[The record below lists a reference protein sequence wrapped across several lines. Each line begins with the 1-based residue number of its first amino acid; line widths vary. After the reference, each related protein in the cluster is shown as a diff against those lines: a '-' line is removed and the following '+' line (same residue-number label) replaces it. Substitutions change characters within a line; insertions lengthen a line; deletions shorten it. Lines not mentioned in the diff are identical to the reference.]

1 MRRNN
6 VTKKHYVLA
15 FVGLMLAAPLAA
27 KNHLPSEK
35 VFPKRSNIYKK
46 GWIDLNK
53 NGKKDVYEDP
63 TQEIQ
68 KRINDLIG
76 RMTIEEKA
84 GQLVT
89 YYGYKKVMGD
99 SIPTEKW
106 KNSVLQH
113 GVANIDEHLKGEY
126 NPGGKLTGT
135 WPKTVGQLP
144 MNVPTKPNANM
155 EPLKYHSVANKG
167 LLYCF
172 GHGLSYTSF
181 AYSDLAIDSIQTQTG
196 RVNVTC
202 KVTNTGSVAGD
213 EVVQLYINDVVSST
227 TTYEKNLR
235 GFERIHLQP
244 GETQSVTF
252 AIKPD
257 DLILI
262 DRDHRRVVEAGE
274 FRVMVGASYEDIRL
288 NGVSTY
294 GQMPYPKARSHKRQK
309 RLCTTLTSADP
320 DTGYDKISPEQKKS
334 FSRLN
339 AIIRKLFVTFAQ
351 GKRHL
356 YDLERYQ
363 LYGAGNQL
371 RHPSITFALYTC
383 CADNG

>member
-1 MRRNN
+1 MHPGKWLIANTLQPPHLKVHDGESILTIKTLYITNMRRNN

-89 YYGYKKVMGD
+89 HYGYKKVMGD

-113 GVANIDEHLKGEY
+113 SVANIDEHLKGEY

-155 EPLKYHSVANKG
+155 EPQKYHSVANKG

-181 AYSDLAIDSIQTQTG
+181 A
-196 RVNVTC
+196 
-202 KVTNTGSVAGD
+202 
-213 EVVQLYINDVVSST
+213 
-227 TTYEKNLR
+227 
-235 GFERIHLQP
+235 
-244 GETQSVTF
+244 
-252 AIKPD
+252 
-257 DLILI
+257 
-262 DRDHRRVVEAGE
+262 
-274 FRVMVGASYEDIRL
+274 
-288 NGVSTY
+288 
-294 GQMPYPKARSHKRQK
+294 
-309 RLCTTLTSADP
+309 
-320 DTGYDKISPEQKKS
+320 
-334 FSRLN
+334 
-339 AIIRKLFVTFAQ
+339 
-351 GKRHL
+351 
-356 YDLERYQ
+356 
-363 LYGAGNQL
+363 
-371 RHPSITFALYTC
+371 
-383 CADNG
+383 

>member
-113 GVANIDEHLKGEY
+113 GVANIDEHLNGEY

-135 WPKTVGQLP
+135 WPKTVGRQH
-144 MNVPTKPNANM
+144 TD
-155 EPLKYHSVANKG
+155 
-167 LLYCF
+167 
-172 GHGLSYTSF
+172 T
-181 AYSDLAIDSIQTQTG
+181 D
-196 RVNVTC
+196 RTC
-202 KVTNTGSVAGD
+202 KRNLQGD
-213 EVVQLYINDVVSST
+213 QHG
-227 TTYEKNLR
+227 KR
-235 GFERIHLQP
+235 G
-244 GETQSVTF
+244 
-252 AIKPD
+252 
-257 DLILI
+257 
-262 DRDHRRVVEAGE
+262 RRRG
-274 FRVMVGASYEDIRL
+274 G
-288 NGVSTY
+288 
-294 GQMPYPKARSHKRQK
+294 
-309 RLCTTLTSADP
+309 TTLHQRCSKFYHHLREKP
-320 DTGYDKISPEQKKS
+320 
-334 FSRLN
+334 SR
-339 AIIRKLFVTFAQ
+339 I
-351 GKRHL
+351 
-356 YDLERYQ
+356 
-363 LYGAGNQL
+363 
-371 RHPSITFALYTC
+371 
-383 CADNG
+383 

>member
-1 MRRNN
+1 MHPGKWLIANTLQPPHLKAHDGESILTIKTLYITNMRRNN

-89 YYGYKKVMGD
+89 HYGYKKVMGD

-213 EVVQLYINDVVSST
+213 EVVQLYITDVVSST

-288 NGVSTY
+288 NGSFYVRADAILEGT
-294 GQMPYPKARSHKRQK
+294 QPQK
-309 RLCTTLTSADP
+309 TEKIMH
-320 DTGYDKISPEQKKS
+320 DTDQ
-334 FSRLN
+334 R
-339 AIIRKLFVTFAQ
+339 
-351 GKRHL
+351 
-356 YDLERYQ
+356 
-363 LYGAGNQL
+363 
-371 RHPSITFALYTC
+371 
-383 CADNG
+383 